1 MNKFQNLAA
10 INIENL
16 QTLLSTEIDSYAEF
30 WEPGS
35 PAHASIVEYIDRIVA
50 VLPRIAKE
58 TSPKQ
63 AAYVL
68 RRTLRGLRRASFLQT
83 NEEAACILDGL
94 HADPE
99 ACLFG
104 IVYPDGRVT
113 TSVSRRPVSNLGAY
127 CRAIEAKT
135 GAAVVF
141 PWEPTAADNLAFT
154 TSRSWK

>member
-1 MNKFQNLAA
+1 MTKFQNLAS

-16 QTLLSTEIDSYAEF
+16 HTLLSTEIDSYTEF

-35 PAHASIVEYIDRIVA
+35 PAHASIIEYIDRVIK
-50 VLPRIAKE
+50 VLPSIARQ
-58 TSPKQ
+58 TSTKQ

-83 NEEAACILDGL
+83 NEEAMSILDGL

-99 ACLFG
+99 RVLFG
-104 IVYPDGRVT
+104 IVFPDGRVT
-113 TSVSRRPVSNLGAY
+113 TSVSRRPVSDLGAY

-141 PWEPTAADNLAFT
+141 PWEPTAADNLAMT